1 MSVYVIYSGDFVEV
15 HTSLRSLKKSL
26 TSMLGIVAVDH
37 KHLSEIDWN
46 QLDSDLDEGSVVC
59 HQIDLFSV
67 RVDKSYI
74 TKEDVINLDI

>member
-74 TKEDVINLDI
+74 TKEDVINLNI